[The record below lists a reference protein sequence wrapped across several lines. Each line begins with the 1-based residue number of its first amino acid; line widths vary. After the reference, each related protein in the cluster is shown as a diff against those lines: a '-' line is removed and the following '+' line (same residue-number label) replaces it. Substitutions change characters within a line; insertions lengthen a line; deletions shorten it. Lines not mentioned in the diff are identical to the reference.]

1 MKSILLVDD
10 EAMICVELQRTLE
23 ELGYQVETS
32 HTVESALGSIS
43 DFRFDGMIVEFNLNS
58 GNATDPRTGGGI
70 RLISELRKS
79 GIRIPILVYTSM
91 DGHAYETASLDAGAD
106 HFALKKTPISDFF
119 SSLDEHVIMRGATS
133 VADPSNSVRKTP
145 TRR

>member
-10 EAMICVELQRTLE
+10 EATIGVELQRTLQ
-23 ELGYQVETS
+23 ELGYHVEIS
-32 HTVESALGSIS
+32 HTVESALGSVS
-43 DFRFDGMIVEFNLNS
+43 KFRFDGIVVEFNLS
-58 GNATDPRTGGGI
+58 SENATDPRTGGGI

-106 HFALKKTPISDFF
+106 HFALKKTPISEFF
-119 SSLDEHVIMRGATS
+119 SSLGEHMMRGAT
-133 VADPSNSVRKTP
+133 
-145 TRR
+145 